1 MVSKASLSRLRQTKG
16 AETDMLGLTSPRHTS
31 TLPILAVGFAQRA
44 VVAERFGEQSDSSE
58 ADLPKSSR
66 LPFYF
71 TITQV
76 G

>member
-1 MVSKASLSRLRQTKG
+1 LPPSSSADLVVASLSKNLN
-16 AETDMLGLTSPRHTS
+16 AVFDHLGNNCFSAR
-31 TLPILAVGFAQRA
+31 AVRYAQRA